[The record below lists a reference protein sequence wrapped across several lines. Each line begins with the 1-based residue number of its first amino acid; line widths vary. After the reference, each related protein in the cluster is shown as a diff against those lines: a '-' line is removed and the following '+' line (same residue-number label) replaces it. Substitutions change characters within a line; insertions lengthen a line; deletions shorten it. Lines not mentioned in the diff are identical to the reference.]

1 MACKRAKAG
10 LRGGPPGPRL
20 RRFNA
25 RLRRAFSAGGASS
38 PTAPRVPSA
47 RFAAPRLRFAE
58 GTRGA
63 VGEEAEKGGGGRKG
77 IGDKKIG
84 ISRFSL
90 IFRGSAFGRMVGK
103 KSEIS
108 RFSLIFE
115 TLQENQGLASR

>member
-1 MACKRAKAG
+1 MGGCQNFLSLVCRALG
-10 LRGGPPGPRL
+10 VQ
-20 RRFNA
+20 A
-25 RLRRAFSAGGASS
+25 RLAGS
-38 PTAPRVPSA
+38 
-47 RFAAPRLRFAE
+47 FAAPRLRFAE

-63 VGEEAEKGGGGRKG
+63 GGEEAEKGGGGRKG